1 MRKAKILDRRWVQIQ
16 GQIQG
21 FHRPRHPKKS
31 IVRSRHYVQAGT
43 IGGKCGLIDS
53 CWRILDL
60 FDAIT
65 SGRRILGKGIPGSG
79 HRLCLSDLSSSRL
92 TSPLNDCVY
101 VRRKKKLHK
110 RKGPRFPVMLP
121 ELLLLES
128 TLARKISPTHCLVYP
143 SGQEHMPLIAL
154 SDKHNSC
161 VQSMFSRSSHVKVH
175 I

>member
-1 MRKAKILDRRWVQIQ
+1 M
-16 GQIQG
+16 
-21 FHRPRHPKKS
+21 
-31 IVRSRHYVQAGT
+31 QAGT

-53 CWRILDL
+53 CLRILDF

-101 VRRKKKLHK
+101 VRRKKIAQKK
-110 RKGPRFPVMLP
+110 R
-121 ELLLLES
+121 S
-128 TLARKISPTHCLVYP
+128 TVSCNVARVVASRVYIGEKDFPTHCLVYP
-143 SGQEHMPLIAL
+143 SGQEDMPLIAL